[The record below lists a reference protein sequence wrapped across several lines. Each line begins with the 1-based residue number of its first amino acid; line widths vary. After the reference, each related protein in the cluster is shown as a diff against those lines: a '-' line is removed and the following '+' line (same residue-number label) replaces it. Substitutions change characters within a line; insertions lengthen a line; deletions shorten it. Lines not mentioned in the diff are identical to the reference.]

1 MEKTVYPVIK
11 WAGGKRRLA
20 PVIAS
25 RFYDDGL
32 LRPGATYFEPFLGGG
47 ALMFYLKHKNAVGI
61 DQNPEL
67 INFYNVLKNDPEGLY
82 EKLQKDFAPY
92 HSETFYYE
100 IRNRDLEADFMKK
113 YKKVDRAARFVYL
126 NKSCFNGIWRV
137 NSKGHN
143 NVPWNHQDKVSLP
156 SLESVMAAHDYIISN
171 NISFVRG
178 DYKKVLDLAE
188 SGDLVYF
195 DPPYDV
201 EPLQSGFTSY
211 TKQGFGRKEQ
221 KELKD
226 ICDEL
231 LRKGICVAISN
242 SNTGFIKQLYTKST
256 DGYSLYTIVDENKL
270 RLARTIAGKA
280 CSRRYVNEL
289 LIIGKP
295 VEKSFSG
302 ISLK

>member
-32 LRPGATYFEPFLGGG
+32 LKPGATYFEPFLGGG
-47 ALMFYLKHKNAVGI
+47 ALMFYLKHKNAIGI

-67 INFYNVLKNDPEGLY
+67 INFYNVLKTAPHELHEALENN
-82 EKLQKDFAPY
+82 FAPF
-92 HSETFYYE
+92 HSEEFYYE
-100 IRNRDLEADFMKK
+100 VRDRDLNPEFTKT
-113 YKKVDRAARFVYL
+113 YSKVARAARFVYL

-137 NSKGHN
+137 NSNGHN
-143 NVPWNHQDKVSLP
+143 NVPWNHQNKVSLP
-156 SLESVMAAHDYIISN
+156 SLESIMSAHDYIAKN
-171 NISFVRG
+171 DISFVHG
-178 DYKKVLDLAE
+178 DYKQVLKKAKA
-188 SGDLVYF
+188 GDFAYF

-211 TKQGFGRKEQ
+211 TKKGFGRKEQ
-221 KELKD
+221 KELKEV
-226 ICDEL
+226 CDKL
-231 LRKGICVAISN
+231 LSEGMSVALSN
-242 SNTGFIKQLYTKST
+242 SNTEFIKQLYTKSA

-280 CSRRYVNEL
+280 CNRRYVNEL

-295 VEKSFSG
+295 KDR
-302 ISLK
+302 

>member
-1 MEKTVYPVIK
+1 MEKIVYPVIK

-25 RFYDDGL
+25 YFFDGNL
-32 LRPGATYFEPFLGGG
+32 LKLGSTYFEPFLGGG
-47 ALMFYLKHKNAVGI
+47 ALMFFLKHKNAVGI

-67 INFYNVLKNDPEGLY
+67 INFYNVLKTSPEELF
-82 EKLQKDFAPY
+82 ETLQNEFAPF
-92 HSETFYYE
+92 HSESFYYE
-100 IRNRDLEADFMKK
+100 VRNRDLASDFVKSFT
-113 YKKVDRAARFVYL
+113 KVERAARFVYL

-143 NVPWNHQDKVSLP
+143 NVPWNHQNTVSLP
-156 SLESVMAAHDYIISN
+156 SLESIMSAHDYIVEN

-178 DYKKVLDLAE
+178 DYKKVLDKAKT
-188 SGDLVYF
+188 GDFVYF

-221 KELKD
+221 KELKNV
-226 ICDEL
+226 CDQL
-231 LRKGICVAISN
+231 LEKGIAVAISN
-242 SNTGFIKQLYTKST
+242 SNTEFIKQLYTSSS
-256 DGYSLYTIVDENKL
+256 DGYFFYTIVDENKL

-280 CSRRYVNEL
+280 CNRRYVNEL

-295 VEKSFSG
+295 NK
-302 ISLK
+302 